1 MTRKISTGTFCGKTD
16 GHHFVGQNL
25 WSIIIARVLC
35 VTSSYL
41 FTQPGTIWLRSDIK
55 CAQRCERYPTKE
67 ALQEADHEWDCSM
80 AKDWFCEAIAKLPMM
95 TIYRPGKRI
104 CWTSNCLL
112 FSLKIRKLLQMR
124 WVLFIPECLSY
135 ICGLRF
141 IEGQAIRLVAG
152 GNRCC
157 MISNVWDQRL
167 CGFCCQELMTAGM
180 C

>member
-1 MTRKISTGTFCGKTD
+1 VLPHPTYLL
-16 GHHFVGQNL
+16 NL
-25 WSIIIARVLC
+25 APSDYA
-35 VTSSYL
+35 L
-41 FTQPGTIWLRSDIK
+41 FDIK
-55 CAQRCERYPTKE
+55 CAQRGERYPTKE

-80 AKDWFCEAIAKLPMM
+80 AKDWFCEVIGKLPVMT

-104 CWTSNCLL
+104 CWASICLL

-141 IEGQAIRLVAG
+141 IEGQAIHLVAG
-152 GNRCC
+152 GNRCY
-157 MISNVWDQRL
+157 MISHVWDQRL
-167 CGFCCQELMTAGM
+167 CGFCCQELMTACM